1 METPVS
7 TPMPGPGLPEKGGWP
22 GRAPAAPRFRALRL
36 LALGLGG
43 VVLAVAAF
51 IAAVVLFNLEQHP
64 LVGAYVRDRL
74 VASLQERLGP
84 GAGLSIGAVDIV
96 REDHE
101 TRVHVSAFEV
111 RDAAGQVLL
120 AAPTGTVTLQTMA
133 LATFRLVPTGVELE
147 NLRLA
152 AEIEPDGRVR
162 VGAFEPADPSAGVEA
177 APAVAPV
184 ADPVAQGIGAA
195 FAALAGLRD
204 AVGGTLPE
212 LGIRN
217 AALVIADKRKARKVT
232 LSGINGSLRASAD
245 GGAEARAEVTV
256 ERQRLAM
263 QFQLSGAEAE
273 RQVLSIRAEPFN
285 LASLLTALGVDKHPV
300 TGAAQAAV
308 TMRVEADRALQARAA
323 EAEAV
328 ITGANLTVNP
338 QEAPLPLDVATLQ
351 LDWQADR
358 PAVAIRSLALASGAN
373 RLAFDGEALPPAAPD
388 QPWRIAMKAGPGVL
402 DPASPGDRPVA
413 LESIGIRLAL
423 DAANRR
429 LTLDALDV
437 KGPEVSARL
446 TGTAGLD
453 AANRPE
459 LALDLTAEPG
469 EVRAALRVW
478 PRFFAPKTRAWLVEH
493 VPGGRLEQLALKL
506 RLNADNLDLALA
518 DRPITAEALAVTWRL
533 SRTVLVPLD
542 GAPPLRNLVVDGQ
555 ATGRQVKIDVAGGI
569 VDAGGGRQLTIGEG
583 RFFVADTKP
592 DHPDAQVNLRL
603 AGPVEA
609 LVAAARS
616 PGLQPFVPKTLEPS
630 QVHGQSAVDLSISLR
645 LKPVI
650 APADV
655 RVALTGTLKNV
666 VIDKVMGLERIENG
680 DFQMAVDRNGL
691 AMKGDAR
698 VFGTP
703 ASIEIKG
710 QAKAPPVATLTMTMD
725 DAARMRKGFKLG
737 PLLTGP
743 VVMKFSAPISDGAG
757 KDIVAEFDFAR
768 TAINDLIP
776 GWSKKAGQP
785 ARARANVA
793 ELEGGGW
800 RFDKLEVEAAPLS
813 ARGLLE
819 LGKDGSFQKAVLSS
833 FKLSPGDAVQVE
845 AERSGANT
853 RIAVKGNAF
862 DARPFLKSL
871 QVGSIDKA
879 NANNTEITLR
889 TTVLSG
895 YGGELVTNAE
905 IRLEKRGSDLR
916 RFDLTGRFDGGAVNA
931 RVTPGAGGGA
941 PMLAVESA
949 DAGAF
954 LRFFDIYSRMIGGQL
969 ALSVALGQ
977 GTQQGTVHARSFALR
992 NEPAMKR
999 LVSDAAGGAGAEG
1012 TRMAPDV
1019 ARRLANARDVPF
1031 DRMTVDF
1038 TRTPGRLDV
1047 KDAVLLGPEIGGSM
1061 SGMLDFQ
1068 RDRVSLTGTFVP
1080 AYSLNNMFSK
1090 VPVFGPL
1097 LGGGRNEGLFAVR
1110 YTIAGQ
1116 VSAPSLSIDPLTA
1129 IAPGFLRKLIDV
1141 RGHIQRGNQQPA
1153 AQD

>member
-1 METPVS
+1 METPDT
-7 TPMPGPGLPEKGGWP
+7 TPMPGSGPPRTGGAGGTAPDGRRSRVLRGL
-22 GRAPAAPRFRALRL
+22 AF
-36 LALGLGG
+36 GLGG
-43 VVLAVAAF
+43 VVLAAAALV
-51 IAAVVLFNLEQHP
+51 AAVVLFNLEQHP
-64 LVGAYVRDRL
+64 LVGAYVRERL
-74 VASLQERLGP
+74 VSSLQERLGP
-84 GAGLSIGAVDIV
+84 GATLSIGSVDVV
-96 REDHE
+96 REDHQ
-101 TRVHVSAFEV
+101 TRVHVTGFDV
-111 RDAAGQVLL
+111 RDAGGQVLL
-120 AAPTGTVTLQTMA
+120 AAPAGTVTLQTMA
-133 LATFRLVPTGVELE
+133 LATLRLVPTGVELE

-162 VGAFEPADPSAGVEA
+162 VGAFEPADPPAGAEA
-177 APAVAPV
+177 APTMAPV
-184 ADPVAQGIGAA
+184 VDPVGQGIGAA
-195 FAALAGLRD
+195 FAALAAVRD
-204 AVGGTLPE
+204 AVGGRLPE
-212 LGIRN
+212 LGLRN
-217 AALVIADKRKARKVT
+217 AALVVADKRKARKVT
-232 LSGINGSLRASAD
+232 LSGINGTLRANAD
-245 GGAEARAEVTV
+245 GGAEAHAEVTV

-263 QFQLSGAEAE
+263 QLQLSAADAE
-273 RQVLSIRAEPFN
+273 RQVLSVRAEPFN
-285 LASLLTALGVDKHPV
+285 MATLLSALGVEKPAV
-300 TGAAQAAV
+300 SGAAQVAV

-323 EAEAV
+323 EAEAT
-328 ITGANLTVNP
+328 ISGALLTVNP
-338 QEAPLPLDVATLQ
+338 REAPLPLDALALQ
-351 LDWQADR
+351 LEWRADR
-358 PAVAIRSLALASGAN
+358 PTVNIRSLTVNSGAN
-373 RLAFDGEALPPAAPD
+373 RLAFDGEVMPPAAPD
-388 QPWRIAMKAGPGVL
+388 QPWRIDMKAGPGVL
-402 DPASPGDRPVA
+402 DPLTPGDKPVA
-413 LESIGIRLAL
+413 LDGIGIRLML

-429 LTLDALDV
+429 LALDGMEV
-437 KGPEVSARL
+437 TGPEVSARL

-453 AANRPE
+453 AGGRPE
-459 LALDLTAEPG
+459 LALDLAAGPG
-469 EVRAALRVW
+469 EARAALRVW
-478 PRFFAPKTRAWLVEH
+478 PRFFAPKTRAWLVDH
-493 VPGGRLEQLALKL
+493 VTGGRIEQLALKL
-506 RLNADNLDLALA
+506 LLNADNLDLALA
-518 DRPITAEALAVTWRL
+518 DRPIAAEALAVTWRMN
-533 SRTVLVPLD
+533 RAGLVPLD
-542 GAPPLRNLVVDGQ
+542 GAPPLRNLAVEGQ
-555 ATGRQVKIDVAGGI
+555 ATGRQVRVDIASGLL
-569 VDAGGGRQLTIGEG
+569 DAGGGRTLALSDG
-583 RFFVADTKP
+583 RFTVPDTRP
-592 DHPDAQVNLRL
+592 DNPDAQVSLRL

-630 QVHGQSAVDLSISLR
+630 QVHGQSTVDLTIGLR

-666 VIDKVMGLERIENG
+666 VIDKVMGVERIENG

-710 QAKAPPVATLTMTMD
+710 QAKASPVATLTMTMD
-725 DAARMRKGFKLG
+725 DAARSRKGFKLG
-737 PLLTGP
+737 TQLTGP
-743 VVMKFSAPISDGAG
+743 VLVKFSAPISDGAG
-757 KDIVAEFDFAR
+757 KDIHAELDFTR
-768 TAINDLIP
+768 TAINELIP

-785 ARARANVA
+785 ARARASIT
-793 ELEGGGW
+793 ELEGGAW
-800 RFDKLEVEAAPLS
+800 RFDKLEVDASPLS
-813 ARGLLE
+813 ARGLIE
-819 LGKDGSFQKAVLSS
+819 LGKDGSFHKAVLSS
-833 FKLSPGDAVQVE
+833 FKLSPGDNVQVE
-845 AERSGANT
+845 ADRTGANT
-853 RIAVKGNAF
+853 RIAVRGNAF

-879 NANNTEITLR
+879 NANNTEITLK

-895 YGGELVTNAE
+895 FGGELVTNAE
-905 IRLEKRGSDLR
+905 IRLDKRGGDLR

-931 RVTPGAGGGA
+931 RVTPGGGGA
-941 PMLAVESA
+941 PMLTVESG

-954 LRFFDIYSRMIGGQL
+954 LRFFDIYSRMVGGQL

-977 GTQQGTVHARSFALR
+977 GTQQGTVNARSFALR

-999 LVSDAAGGAGAEG
+999 LVSDMGTASTDG

-1061 SGMLDFQ
+1061 SGVMDFQ

-1116 VSAPSLSIDPLTA
+1116 MSAPSLSIDPLTA